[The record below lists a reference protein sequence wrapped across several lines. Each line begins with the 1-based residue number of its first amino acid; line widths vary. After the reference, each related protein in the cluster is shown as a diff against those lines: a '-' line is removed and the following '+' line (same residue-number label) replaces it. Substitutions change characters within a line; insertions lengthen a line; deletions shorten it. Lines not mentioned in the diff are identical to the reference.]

1 MSERSSDLPSYIG
14 FSEPSAADFDPA
26 DGLAAVMGAQKTGAL
41 GKLDTRL
48 ASLSLGASAD
58 AQDSA
63 VTPDGNYVVVDVTAA
78 DRDGA
83 GLLPVLEAIGLTHG
97 SSFGAVASGL
107 LPVDAIEALA
117 GLAEIAFAYAA
128 MGATGAGRVTT
139 QADIAERANL
149 ARSTYGVDG
158 TGIKIGVISDSFNT
172 SSNSDTMA
180 SDIASGDLPSQ
191 TSILQDFSGGT
202 DEGRGMAQ
210 LIHDLAPGAAIQF
223 ATGFVGQAGFA
234 NNITALVNA
243 GAKIIVD
250 DLIYYAEPAFQD
262 GVIAQA
268 VDQAVAAGVA
278 YFSSAG
284 NNANQG
290 YEHAFVDSGTAVTIA
305 GYLEELH
312 AFAAG
317 QTTLQLTLGRAT
329 QLELQWSEP
338 AASAGGPGA
347 ASDVDLFVFDTS
359 NQLFSSVAN
368 NIGRD
373 PFEIV
378 SLSPGT
384 YRVEIGL
391 YSGAA
396 PVDMKLIALDNSGR
410 ASFAAVANAND
421 GSVFGHAAAAGAIGW
436 GAAYYG
442 DPPAYG
448 TSPPVVEGFS
458 STGPTRVDFDKNGN
472 RLATPVTR
480 QSVAF
485 TAADGGDTTFFGSD
499 TDGTGFPNFYG
510 TSAAAPDAAAVAAL
524 MLQANSALTP
534 ADIRTLLQ
542 ASAIDMDN
550 PDTTGFDTGYDKAT
564 GSGLIQA
571 DRAVQAALAGA
582 KPPST
587 IPAFST
593 PEEWFQHGGG
603 FIAGQAQYADIN
615 GDGKADLIFQGLD
628 NKFWVSVSTG
638 TGFSSTTEWF
648 QHGGPGFMAG
658 EAQYAD
664 INGDGNADLIYQG
677 VDNRFWVSVSTGTGF
692 SSTTEWA
699 RHGGPGFMA
708 GEAQYADPN
717 GDGNADLIYQ
727 GVDNRFWVSL
737 STGTGFAQGEIWA
750 THGGPGFIAGE
761 AQYADLNG
769 DGKADLVY
777 QGLDNRFWVSL
788 SNGTSFAQGE
798 IWATHGGPGFI
809 AGEAQYADMNGDG
822 RADLIYQGV
831 DNRFWV
837 SLSTG
842 TGFAPGQAWAQVA
855 AQLGNDFVAGQVHYG
870 DVTGNGAADLIFR
883 DNSNQVWVS
892 ASTGSSLLV
901 PQQVAAFGGD
911 FQPGQLATVDL
922 SGDSLIDLMFQTS
935 LNQFLASIDSGTPA
949 PSAAD
954 AAQPRDGGPD
964 PVVVDTAPN
973 QFGLTPDHLQFG

>member
-14 FSEPSAADFDPA
+14 FSEPSAAGFDSA

-421 GSVFGHAAAAGAIGW
+421 GSVFGHAAAAGAIGV

-442 DPPAYG
+442 DTPAYG

-571 DRAVQAALAGA
+571 DRAVQAAIAAQPSPPTPPVPTPTLLDLTFVGTGDLAADGRNAIVWSSSGGA
-582 KPPST
+582 VLWTNNGGAFTQQP
-587 IPAFST
+587 IPDAKMGGEWTAFGVGADAAGHT
-593 PEEWFQHGGG
+593 EIFWHNGTGGG
-603 FIAGQAQYADIN
+603 IAIWQLTGTSFSNIAIPQGHMGGEWQATRVGDFN
-615 GDGKADLIFQGLD
+615 GDGSADALWRTSDGDVNVWSLNGLNLASAPQSNMRIPAGFNIAAD
-628 NKFWVSVSTG
+628 GDFYG
-638 TGFSSTTEWF
+638 TGRD
-648 QHGGPGFMAG
+648 ALLL
-658 EAQYAD
+658 
-664 INGDGNADLIYQG
+664 GNA
-677 VDNRFWVSVSTGTGF
+677 
-692 SSTTEWA
+692 
-699 RHGGPGFMA
+699 
-708 GEAQYADPN
+708 N
-717 GDGNADLIYQ
+717 GQLQ
-727 GVDNRFWVSL
+727 SWS
-737 STGTGFAQGEIWA
+737 
-750 THGGPGFIAGE
+750 
-761 AQYADLNG
+761 LNG
-769 DGKADLVY
+769 ATVVQTASVGQMGGEWRAAGSGHFQNDG
-777 QGLDNRFWVSL
+777 
-788 SNGTSFAQGE
+788 
-798 IWATHGGPGFI
+798 
-809 AGEAQYADMNGDG
+809 
-822 RADLIYQGV
+822 
-831 DNRFWV
+831 
-837 SLSTG
+837 
-842 TGFAPGQAWAQVA
+842 
-855 AQLGNDFVAGQVHYG
+855 
-870 DVTGNGAADLIFR
+870 
-883 DNSNQVWVS
+883 VS
-892 ASTGSSLLV
+892 AI
-901 PQQVAAFGGD
+901 AW
-911 FQPGQLATVDL
+911 
-922 SGDSLIDLMFQTS
+922 
-935 LNQFLASIDSGTPA
+935 
-949 PSAAD
+949 
-954 AAQPRDGGPD
+954 
-964 PVVVDTAPN
+964 VDTANNVQLWQMQNGIIARFITPSGHN
-973 QFGLTPDHLQFG
+973 GSEWRLQTIADFTGDGFDDLLWITAAGATQIWEINGTDVKATNFPSPTGYILHLGVTPDPGAAAHAAAIVPDDFVNTSAYLAAQSDIADAGLDPIFGAAGYDATGVRDPSGWIDPGYRAANSGAVTAVDDPVARHFVQYSGGAI